1 MKPDGK
7 QNLSQLAMRCKIQWK
22 ALQDHCERKLA
33 GSFLSGN
40 RRPHDE
46 TVFCFFLNVSGV
58 TAWARFLDFFGVLN
72 KRNVFDFWFLC
83 PILSFGEG
91 VGVGWGGVGQKRS
104 IFVVLRY
111 GTCSGA
117 WVGWVG
123 WDGVG
128 WGNNV
133 QSDVRRNVMLRYW
146 MSSCVF
152 FDVML
157 HYVHTYVTLG
167 YIGRSL
173 ACAHICHATLRKVLL
188 HVHTR
193 VMLRYWTFSCTWIYP
208 RHATLLEVLLHVQS
222 HVKLRYCTHT
232 SCYTTESSLAF
243 AIMTRHATLLN
254 VLASAHTRHATLLVV
269 LHLHTHAMLRY
280 WTFSCKCVQ

>member
-1 MKPDGK
+1 M
-7 QNLSQLAMRCKIQWK
+7 SY
-22 ALQDHCERKLA
+22 
-33 GSFLSGN
+33 F
-40 RRPHDE
+40 
-46 TVFCFFLNVSGV
+46 
-58 TAWARFLDFFGVLN
+58 VL
-72 KRNVFDFWFLC
+72 W
-83 PILSFGEG
+83 
-91 VGVGWGGVGQKRS
+91 GVGWGEVGQKRS

-173 ACAHICHATLRKVLL
+173 ACAHICHATLRTVLL

-193 VMLRYWTFSCTWIYP
+193 VMLRYWTFSCT
-208 RHATLLEVLLHVQS
+208 
-222 HVKLRYCTHT
+222 
-232 SCYTTESSLAF
+232 
-243 AIMTRHATLLN
+243 
-254 VLASAHTRHATLLVV
+254 
-269 LHLHTHAMLRY
+269 
-280 WTFSCKCVQ
+280 